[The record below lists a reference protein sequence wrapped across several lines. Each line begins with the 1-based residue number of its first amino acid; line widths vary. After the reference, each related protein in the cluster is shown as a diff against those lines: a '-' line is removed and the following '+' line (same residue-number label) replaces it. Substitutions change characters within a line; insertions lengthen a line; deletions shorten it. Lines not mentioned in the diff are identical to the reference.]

1 MFTYAYTIRMRD
13 TDAAGVVFFVQYLAI
28 AHEAYEA
35 FLASEGIHLGDFLQE
50 TSYLIPVVHAEA
62 QYHVSLRLGDTIRIS
77 MGCPF
82 IGDSSFTLLFRF
94 HREQTRC
101 AEVRTTHATVS
112 RQTGRKISLPDEIL
126 HILSHIK
133 I

>member
-1 MFTYAYTIRMRD
+1 MRE
-13 TDAAGVVFFVQYLAI
+13 TDAAGVVFFAHYLAL

-35 FLASEGIHLGDFLQE
+35 FLESEGVHLGRFLEE
-50 TSYLIPVVHAEA
+50 TDYLIPVVHAESR
-62 QYHVSLRLGDTIRIS
+62 YLSFLRLSDRILIR
-77 MGCPF
+77 MGCIF

-94 HREQTRC
+94 ERDHTLC

-112 RQTGRKISLPDEIL
+112 RHTGRKISLPEEIL
-126 HILSHIK
+126 QIVTRIK